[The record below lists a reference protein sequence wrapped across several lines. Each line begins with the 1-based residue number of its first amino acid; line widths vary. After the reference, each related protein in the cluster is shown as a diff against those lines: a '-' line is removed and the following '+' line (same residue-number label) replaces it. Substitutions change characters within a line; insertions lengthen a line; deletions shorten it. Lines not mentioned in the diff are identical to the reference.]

1 MNLGMVLILAVA
13 ASPAPAASPAA
24 SPAPDPCASAGG
36 TALLSALNRPT
47 IGFSPCAV
55 KPGESVFELG
65 YANQAGDAAQA
76 TYPQGNL
83 RFGVVPDLEVDVL
96 GPNYEVTR
104 GPAAQRGF
112 LDSGIGAKWEAAH
125 DAQSAI
131 GIDFL
136 YTMPSGAAAFTLGAP
151 TATLN
156 FDYSRSLSQHIGFGT
171 TIGLQSAYAASL
183 SGDVHRF
190 AAVVPSAVITDQF
203 NPRAQL
209 YAEAYGQTKIRPDGG
224 ALFGLDGGLQYL
236 LTPALEVDVEA
247 GRTIT
252 DLARAHYVGA
262 GIGVRF

>member
-1 MNLGMVLILAVA
+1 MNLGIILILAVA
-13 ASPAPAASPAA
+13 ANPAPAASPAA
-24 SPAPDPCASAGG
+24 SPAPDPCGSASG

-65 YANQAGDAAQA
+65 YANQAGDTAQA

-83 RFGVVPDLEVDVL
+83 RFGVAPNLELDVL
-96 GPNYEVTR
+96 GPNYDVAR
-104 GPAAQRGF
+104 GATAQRGF

-125 DAQSAI
+125 DAQSAA
-131 GIDFL
+131 GFDFL
-136 YTMPSGAAAFTLGAP
+136 YTVPSGAAAFTTGAP
-151 TATLN
+151 AATVN
-156 FDYSRSLSQHIGFGT
+156 FDYSRSLSQRIGFGT
-171 TIGLQSAYAASL
+171 TIGVQSTAAASL
-183 SGDVHRF
+183 AGNVHRF
-190 AAVVPSAVITDQF
+190 ATLVPSVVFTDQF

-224 ALFGLDGGLQYL
+224 TLFGLDGGLQYL
-236 LTPALEVDVEA
+236 LTPALELDVEA
-247 GRTIT
+247 GRTST